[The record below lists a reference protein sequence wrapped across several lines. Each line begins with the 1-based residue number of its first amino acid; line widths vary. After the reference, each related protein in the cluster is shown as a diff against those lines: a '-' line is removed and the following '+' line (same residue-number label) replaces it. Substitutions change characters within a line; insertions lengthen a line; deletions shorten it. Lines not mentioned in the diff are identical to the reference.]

1 MRASRVA
8 CWICIAAKIITKR
21 NVGVISLCLAS
32 KASARGDYF
41 CTTLSSA
48 AELVK
53 IFQPASSLI
62 ASHRVRGKSFRPQ
75 RSSRL
80 EKKELDVVSATSL
93 LDFLEHTGNRLERRE
108 KEREQTLAQFRAA
121 EVFCKVACRRDPQ
134 QVERIAPFGA
144 YTYLRRMQKSCSAN
158 EIKTFQSTT

>member
-8 CWICIAAKIITKR
+8 CWICIAAEIITKR
-21 NVGVISLCLAS
+21 NVGVISLRLAS

-41 CTTLSSA
+41 CTTLSST

-108 KEREQTLAQFRAA
+108 RTNFGSVPCSGGFLRSGLSTKSAASRKNCSFWRIYIFATHAKKLLRE
-121 EVFCKVACRRDPQ
+121 
-134 QVERIAPFGA
+134 
-144 YTYLRRMQKSCSAN
+144 
-158 EIKTFQSTT
+158 